1 LAWLTVLSGT
11 VASCNA
17 QGQRYSPIYS
27 SLLRLLEDHERR
39 RRHLMG
45 IRAVQTSALTSAI
58 DRPLNDNHPERR
70 TYRAAASFRD
80 LCAELGDPHG
90 AIANDTPSR

>member
-1 LAWLTVLSGT
+1 
-11 VASCNA
+11 
-17 QGQRYSPIYS
+17 
-27 SLLRLLEDHERR
+27 
-39 RRHLMG
+39 MG
-45 IRAVQTSALTSAI
+45 VRAVQTSALTSAI

-70 TYRAAASFRD
+70 TYRAAAPFPD